1 VASVTSSLAFALP
14 AQANAGVTVIQYSL
28 QGSLARLPSRLPWSK
43 TVALT
48 AKTFIDRD
56 RKRIEHALALLSHAG
71 AVSVRSVNAPIAASG
86 IERKIGAPVPEILV
100 GYSKTGRKVAEQGP
114 FPGDP
119 KDFAAAATR
128 LARTPCSLN
137 FAANLNS
144 PYPQCQARPASV
156 DNYLKNSLKS
166 FALYSQ
172 PGDAYSFRI
181 QELNY
186 IVANNLKFSIRG
198 GQIVCPELSKLSPNE
213 TAISLSDKSA
223 IGGYTITVT
232 EDGSG
237 FTFTEI
243 APDFVRLARDA
254 YVLPGETWIRFQ

>member
-1 VASVTSSLAFALP
+1 MAAVTSSLAFALP
-14 AQANAGVTVIQYSL
+14 AQANSRVTVIQYSL

-48 AKTFIDRD
+48 AKTFIARD
-56 RKRIEHALALLSHAG
+56 RKRIEHALALLSNAG
-71 AVSVRSVNAPIAASG
+71 AVSVLRVNAPIATSG

-100 GYSKTGRKVAEQGP
+100 GYSKTGRKVAERGP

-128 LARTPCSLN
+128 LARTPCSVN
-137 FAANLNS
+137 FAATLNS

-172 PGDAYSFRI
+172 PGDAYSVRI
-181 QELNY
+181 QELEY
-186 IVANNLKFSIRG
+186 IVSNNLWFATSG
-198 GQIVCPELSKLSPNE
+198 SSLYCPQLNKLSPNE
-213 TAISLSDKSA
+213 TTINLVDNSA
-223 IGGYTITVT
+223 LGGYTIKISK
-232 EDGSG
+232 DGSD
-237 FTFTEI
+237 FTLTEH
-243 APDFVRLARDA
+243 APDFRKLARSA
-254 YVLPGETWIRFQ
+254 YVVPGETWIRFQ